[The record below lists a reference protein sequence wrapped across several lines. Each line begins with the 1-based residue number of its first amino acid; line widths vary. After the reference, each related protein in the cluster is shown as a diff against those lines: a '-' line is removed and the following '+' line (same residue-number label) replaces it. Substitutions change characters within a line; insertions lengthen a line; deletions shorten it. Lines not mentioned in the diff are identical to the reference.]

1 MTHFLG
7 ILASDLRKCNLTK
20 GSFIIVAH
28 SALSSKLTLEIFSQ
42 MQIQQLCETFSM
54 IHFLGMFASDLRKM
68 YFSKGSSTIVAYST
82 LSSKLTF
89 ENFPQLQI
97 QRLCE
102 TFPMTHF
109 LGILAFDLARVRTSA
124 EYCREQ
130 GISLNG
136 AIYIYIYFF

>member
-7 ILASDLRKCNLTK
+7 ILASDLRKCNLTE
-20 GSFIIVAH
+20 GSCIIVAY
-28 SALSSKLTLEIFSQ
+28 STLSSKLTSEKFSQ
-42 MQIQQLCETFSM
+42 LQIQQLCETLPRT
-54 IHFLGMFASDLRKM
+54 HFLGILASDLRKPN
-68 YFSKGSSTIVAYST
+68 FSKGSSIILAYST

-89 ENFPQLQI
+89 ENFSQLQI

-136 AIYIYIYFF
+136 AIYIYMFF